1 MLQAL
6 KRPMEADEE
15 ERKALTAAEQRYRGI
30 AMTAY
35 RRCALLHACC
45 RPLCSMCDSP
55 AVALMLGGWMEKQ

>member
-1 MLQAL
+1 MIRDYYWALLQAL

-35 RRCALLHACC
+35 RR
-45 RPLCSMCDSP
+45 
-55 AVALMLGGWMEKQ
+55 